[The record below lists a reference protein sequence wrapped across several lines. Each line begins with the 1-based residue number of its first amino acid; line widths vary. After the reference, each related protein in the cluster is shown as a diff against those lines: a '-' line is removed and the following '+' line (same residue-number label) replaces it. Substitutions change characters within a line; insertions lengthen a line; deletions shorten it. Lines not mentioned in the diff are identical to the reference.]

1 MVFKTHRVHL
11 TLGLKVSEHSFYFC
25 DVVDFYFYLK
35 EMAILDSFIKLN
47 IYVYDMIVLILD
59 SIHLG

>member
-1 MVFKTHRVHL
+1 MCLSNSKSSHHNFCGVQDTVFLFSGLHL

-35 EMAILDSFIKLN
+35 EMAILDSLCI
-47 IYVYDMIVLILD
+47 
-59 SIHLG
+59 